1 MDNNPMSL
9 LYSDS
14 AGMNSDSAGMNSD
27 SAGMNSDSAGMNL
40 FIIWLMAVAK
50 DMGDALIY
58 YILTDDTNQVI
69 PCSV

>member
-1 MDNNPMSL
+1 MHMDNNPMSL
-9 LYSDS
+9 LY
-14 AGMNSDSAGMNSD
+14 SD